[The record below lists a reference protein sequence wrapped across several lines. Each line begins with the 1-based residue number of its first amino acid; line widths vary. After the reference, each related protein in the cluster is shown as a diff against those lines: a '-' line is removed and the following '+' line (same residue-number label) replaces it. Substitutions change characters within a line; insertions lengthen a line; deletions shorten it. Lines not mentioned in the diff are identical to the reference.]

1 MNALIV
7 TESYASR
14 WLITCYV
21 NFTSVKTCTHTH
33 THTCTCMPKLVQV
46 RTRGIK
52 ENLLGLRYRGK
63 SRYREVREI
72 GMFSIFVDLSCSKE
86 SEHREYI
93 FFYLI
98 YTHVLIKGNEQNKYE
113 RKTGCGGT
121 FLDSWSE
128 KFSLKR

>member
-7 TESYASR
+7 TKSYASR

-63 SRYREVREI
+63 SWYREVREI

-93 FFYLI
+93 YLFLFDL
-98 YTHVLIKGNEQNKYE
+98 YTCTYQ
-113 RKTGCGGT
+113 RKRT
-121 FLDSWSE
+121 
-128 KFSLKR
+128 K